1 MRNPAVIR
9 ELLEREDVQT
19 HNDAMGA
26 MIDHIKERL
35 NPRERN
41 VLVAH
46 AFVTGG
52 EESES
57 ERPLSVGGS
66 GQVDASHFE
75 PFHYTALGHLHRP
88 QRIKRDR
95 IRYAG
100 SLMKYS
106 FSEAEHEKSVS
117 IVHMDREGEVTLE
130 TRVLKPKRDMRIVE
144 GYLNDLLHSDE
155 EKSEDYLMV
164 SLLDEGQ
171 IIDPIGKLRSV
182 FPNVLRLERKAWQQK
197 TGSGNGL
204 GKEQRKLGTLELF
217 DEFYRYV
224 KGSGLSA
231 EKKDVLQAVLQE
243 MEREEREM

>member
-1 MRNPAVIR
+1 MCSLRMRLLPEEKSRNPSVRFPSGEADRWMLLISNHFIIR
-9 ELLEREDVQT
+9 
-19 HNDAMGA
+19 
-26 MIDHIKERL
+26 
-35 NPRERN
+35 
-41 VLVAH
+41 
-46 AFVTGG
+46 
-52 EESES
+52 
-57 ERPLSVGGS
+57 
-66 GQVDASHFE
+66 
-75 PFHYTALGHLHRP
+75 ALGHLHRP

-224 KGSGLSA
+224 KGQRFVGGKEGCVA
-231 EKKDVLQAVLQE
+231 GGAAGDGAGREGDV
-243 MEREEREM
+243 R